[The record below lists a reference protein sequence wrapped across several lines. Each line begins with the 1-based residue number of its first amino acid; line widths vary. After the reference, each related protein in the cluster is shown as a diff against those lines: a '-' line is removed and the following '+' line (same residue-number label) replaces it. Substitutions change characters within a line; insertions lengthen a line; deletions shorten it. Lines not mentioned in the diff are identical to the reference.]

1 MGIPSLTTPENN
13 ALVEY
18 HRGTVYEVYQKI
30 EEDLKLGISL
40 VSDAYYAKPKFHF
53 NKRAAYAFASR
64 FYLFK
69 GEWQTV
75 IDYANYVLTQPKTQ
89 LRHWKKDYYDVYAFN
104 NRPYLYQRY
113 TQPEE
118 EANLLITTVQSR
130 WAREL
135 PTAKYGFTTQ
145 LMNNNAAYYT
155 PATSPT
161 PVYNGMYI
169 AKFDELSLFGS
180 TGSKPTDLYVS
191 NVLLTTDEV
200 MLNRMEAYAMLK
212 NYNQLLLEY
221 REFQKIKFDNPRNIT
236 VEDLIASTDDDYRN
250 YSPFYG
256 LSIRQLGAIKNIAFL
271 RQWEFMHEGMRWLDI
286 RRFYT
291 PVNRTSEPLQKED
304 LRKVIQLPIEAI
316 NRGLPAN
323 PR

>member
-1 MGIPSLTTPENN
+1 
-13 ALVEY
+13 
-18 HRGTVYEVYQKI
+18 
-30 EEDLKLGISL
+30 
-40 VSDAYYAKPKFHF
+40 
-53 NKRAAYAFASR
+53 
-64 FYLFK
+64 
-69 GEWQTV
+69 
-75 IDYANYVLTQPKTQ
+75 

-191 NVLLTTDEV
+191 NVLFTTDEV

-291 PVNRTSEPLQKED
+291 PVNRTTEPLQKED

>member
-1 MGIPSLTTPENN
+1 MGIPYLTTPEKN

-18 HRGTVYEVYQKI
+18 NRGTVYEVYQKI
-30 EEDLKLGISL
+30 EEDLKLGITL

-180 TGSKPTDLYVS
+180 TGSKPTVCTCRTYY
-191 NVLLTTDEV
+191 LL
-200 MLNRMEAYAMLK
+200 
-212 NYNQLLLEY
+212 
-221 REFQKIKFDNPRNIT
+221 P
-236 VEDLIASTDDDYRN
+236 
-250 YSPFYG
+250 
-256 LSIRQLGAIKNIAFL
+256 
-271 RQWEFMHEGMRWLDI
+271 MR
-286 RRFYT
+286 
-291 PVNRTSEPLQKED
+291 
-304 LRKVIQLPIEAI
+304 
-316 NRGLPAN
+316 
-323 PR
+323 

>member
-1 MGIPSLTTPENN
+1 MCM
-13 ALVEY
+13 
-18 HRGTVYEVYQKI
+18 R
-30 EEDLKLGISL
+30 
-40 VSDAYYAKPKFHF
+40 
-53 NKRAAYAFASR
+53 
-64 FYLFK
+64 
-69 GEWQTV
+69 
-75 IDYANYVLTQPKTQ
+75 
-89 LRHWKKDYYDVYAFN
+89 FN

-180 TGSKPTDLYVS
+180 TGSKPTDLYIS

-212 NYNQLLLEY
+212 KLQ
-221 REFQKIKFDNPRNIT
+221 PT
-236 VEDLIASTDDDYRN
+236 A
-250 YSPFYG
+250 
-256 LSIRQLGAIKNIAFL
+256 L
-271 RQWEFMHEGMRWLDI
+271 RISRI
-286 RRFYT
+286 
-291 PVNRTSEPLQKED
+291 SEK
-304 LRKVIQLPIEAI
+304 
-316 NRGLPAN
+316 
-323 PR
+323 